1 MSGWVWLQ
9 SGRVWSLAALSLA
22 VRPSQSRTPP
32 WSESSCRCC
41 QTSANLRKIQFG
53 TLTIVCVCLSGSHSP
68 ELSQMCAP
76 ISGIMLVFFLF
87 TGTYNNTQW
96 NLSNQD
102 TNWAEGSVLLV
113 RWPLSGIYLGQ
124 ERVHVIK
131 VFHCIYTA
139 VKNALCI
146 PLPTLLHSPA

>member
-1 MSGWVWLQ
+1 
-9 SGRVWSLAALSLA
+9 
-22 VRPSQSRTPP
+22 
-32 WSESSCRCC
+32 
-41 QTSANLRKIQFG
+41 
-53 TLTIVCVCLSGSHSP
+53 
-68 ELSQMCAP
+68 MCAP

-139 VKNALCI
+139 VENVLYHFQLFFI
-146 PLPTLLHSPA
+146 LLLKSPAIPNVMLSAHKLPPIQHKQAVLKKKGGNFFGSLEYGSWLLDSE